1 MSLQLDIDV
10 AFTGAVFS
18 EDSDN
23 LSAILLL
30 LLATNKALQ
39 QHYFCTTIHSH
50 SDERSSCSG
59 KVPDVHGDFPSS
71 LRIDTSLSFAM
82 LCKSC
87 IHSGHQKSIPTLVCG
102 PLRVTSQSIVLVIQ
116 IIGAVVMI
124 MRIHALYMG
133 SRCIL
138 ILLLAVAMGAIGF
151 GAWAFVAHAS
161 PNYIPPSQ
169 RSRVGCPDGGYISS
183 EQGIYLAAGWS
194 GQLVFDLMIF
204 LLTILRSLRFWN
216 TGSRSLINILLRDG
230 SLYFACVKGCF
241 SRGSMT
247 TDKIFRVMCAVNVV
261 NITVL
266 SVGANST
273 KAIPSNIT
281 NVILPLNI
289 RFSSMMIARLM
300 LNLRDPKIA
309 ESTSGI
315 SLHPLSHANMVFA
328 TVPLTGTTDNENSA
342 VVFEMQ

>member
-1 MSLQLDIDV
+1 MCLPFGV
-10 AFTGAVFS
+10 
-18 EDSDN
+18 
-23 LSAILLL
+23 
-30 LLATNKALQ
+30 K
-39 QHYFCTTIHSH
+39 
-50 SDERSSCSG
+50 
-59 KVPDVHGDFPSS
+59 KHGFPYQSF
-71 LRIDTSLSFAM
+71 DT
-82 LCKSC
+82 
-87 IHSGHQKSIPTLVCG
+87 
-102 PLRVTSQSIVLVIQ
+102 
-116 IIGAVVMI
+116 
-124 MRIHALYMG
+124 
-133 SRCIL
+133 
-138 ILLLAVAMGAIGF
+138 
-151 GAWAFVAHAS
+151 
-161 PNYIPPSQ
+161 
-169 RSRVGCPDGGYISS
+169 D
-183 EQGIYLAAGWS
+183 LAAGWS

-281 NVILPLNI
+281 NV
-289 RFSSMMIARLM
+289 FSSMMIARLM